1 MTFDREKLIDS
12 KLVAGIVN
20 DVAAAHL
27 LIKTEAPDH
36 ELVERLR
43 ECAIILAQMA
53 IGIEKSETE
62 RQQLK
67 PQSST
72 VIM

>member
-12 KLVAGIVN
+12 KLIAGIVD

-27 LIKTEAPDH
+27 LIKKEDPDN

-53 IGIEKSETE
+53 IGIERAETE

-67 PQSST
+67 PQSTT